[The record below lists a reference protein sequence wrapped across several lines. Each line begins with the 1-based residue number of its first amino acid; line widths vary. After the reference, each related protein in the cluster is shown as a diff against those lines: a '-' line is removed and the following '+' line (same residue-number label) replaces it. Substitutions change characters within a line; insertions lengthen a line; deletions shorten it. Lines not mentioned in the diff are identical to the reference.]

1 MEKILWIQ
9 ELVHA
14 ESLIEN
20 EGLIESPEELSPEQL
35 LVQESVQFL
44 ISLKNEFQDAMTAF
58 NELKGDV
65 PGLVKM
71 YGIAKTHSDFMLFRH
86 GYKLVVT
93 LKAPGII
100 SLRVNFIPSSYVPA
114 TTNVNPQAFKEKLI
128 GEECLVEARYGAF
141 GEVHWV
147 HENIPVKIE
156 YIVKYFF
163 TLFTKESTR

>member
-20 EGLIESPEELSPEQL
+20 EGVIEAPEDLSPEQQ

-44 ISLKNEFQDAMTAF
+44 IQLKNEFQDAMTAF

-65 PGLVKM
+65 PGLVKL

-86 GYKLVVT
+86 GYKLVVS
-93 LKAPGII
+93 LKAPGVI
-100 SLRVNFIPSSYVPA
+100 SIRVNFIPASYVPSS
-114 TTNVNPQAFKEKLI
+114 TTMSPQSFKEKLI
-128 GEECLVEARYGAF
+128 SDECLIEARHGAF
-141 GEVHWV
+141 GELHWV
-147 HENIPVKIE
+147 HENIPIKID
-156 YIVKYFF
+156 YVVKYFF

>member
-20 EGLIESPEELSPEQL
+20 EGMIEAPEDVSPEQL
-35 LVQESVQFL
+35 IIQESIQYL
-44 ISLKNEFQDAMTAF
+44 IQLKNEFQDAMTAF

-65 PGLVKM
+65 PGLVKL

-86 GYKLVVT
+86 GYKLVVSF
-93 LKAPGII
+93 KAPGMI
-100 SLRVNFIPSSYVPA
+100 SIRVNFIPSSYVPSSTA
-114 TTNVNPQAFKEKLI
+114 LSPQNFKEKLI
-128 GEECLVEARYGAF
+128 GEECLIEARFGAF
-141 GEVHWV
+141 GELHWV
-147 HENIPVKIE
+147 HENIPVKID